1 MSVWVNDGGADG
13 TNFTMFKGSGG
24 EGLLTFISGR
34 LGYRLGRDLFA
45 LPYDF
50 RQDLTGMAASGELR
64 RLANK
69 IEAAVAANC
78 GKKAILIGHSMGGL
92 VGLALLR
99 NPGLEAWR

>member
-1 MSVWVNDGGADG
+1 M
-13 TNFTMFKGSGG
+13 
-24 EGLLTFISGR
+24 EFISGR
-34 LGYRLGRDLFA
+34 LGYRLGRDLFG

-99 NPGLEAWR
+99 HPGLEAWR